1 MLKPLSYPRLL
12 CNCGTRC
19 CLMSYTICAHNK
31 TNILVLRLPRRLSV
45 TMVDMGWIGDSLISD
60 AEARLVTSLTRCLA
74 AFPTLTPSILE
85 TLTTSTFVGRTVR
98 NMGNYYFVLSTG
110 GTMLERNFNFK
121 IIFIVLFWLM
131 APLVCATS

>member
-1 MLKPLSYPRLL
+1 M
-12 CNCGTRC
+12 
-19 CLMSYTICAHNK
+19 
-31 TNILVLRLPRRLSV
+31 